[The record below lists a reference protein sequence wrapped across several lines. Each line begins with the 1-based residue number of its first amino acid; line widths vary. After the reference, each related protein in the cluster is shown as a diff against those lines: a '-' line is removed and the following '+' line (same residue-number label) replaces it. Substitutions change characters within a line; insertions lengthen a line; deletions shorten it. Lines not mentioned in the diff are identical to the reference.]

1 MITALAGARILTP
14 DEEIER
20 GSVLIEDGVIIAV
33 GPDVSPPPGAEV
45 SELPNLTLAP
55 GFIDLHV
62 HGGGGFSLA
71 TTDPEEIRAYARWAA
86 TKGVTSFLASVY
98 GETAERAMACLR
110 TVAETAGPVEGGA
123 NLLGAHLEGPFL
135 SPKRRGALPRRWLR
149 APDVALLRRFVGAA
163 AGHLR
168 VLTLAPEL
176 RGAGDVLAAVLA
188 EGIVVALGH
197 SDAGYEQARAAFEG
211 GATHVTHAFNAM
223 RPFHHRDP
231 GLLGAALESPQV
243 TLELIA
249 DGVHVHPAAARLLAR
264 AAGSARV
271 ALVSD
276 AVPAAGLTEGSF
288 EIGRRRARLSAGRVL
303 LPDGA
308 IAGSAITMDGVVRN
322 AVSWGLAGLA
332 DGVGMASSVPARVLG
347 LDAHKGRIAPGYDAD
362 LVALDGELEAV
373 MTWVAGQPVH
383 LRPDTSGWQG

>member
-1 MITALAGARILTP
+1 MTTALVGARILTP

-20 GSVLIEDGVIIAV
+20 GTVLIEDGVIIGV
-33 GPDVSPPPGAEV
+33 GPDVRPPPGAQV

-71 TTDPEEIRAYARWAA
+71 TTDPGELRAYARWAA

-98 GETAERAMACLR
+98 GETAERAEACLR
-110 TVAETAGPVEGGA
+110 AVAETAGPVEGGA

-135 SPKRRGALPRRWLR
+135 SPKRRGALPRRWLSP
-149 APDVALLRRFVGAA
+149 PDAALLRRFVEAA

-176 RGAGDVLAAVLA
+176 GGAGDVLAAA
-188 EGIVVALGH
+188 RSERIVVALGH
-197 SDAGYEQARAAFEG
+197 SDAGYEQARAAIEA
-211 GATHVTHAFNAM
+211 GASHVTHAFNAM

-231 GLLGAALESPQV
+231 GLLGAALESPGV

-264 AAGSARV
+264 AAGPGRV

-276 AVPAAGLTEGSF
+276 AVPPAGLSEGSF
-288 EIGRRRARLSAGRVL
+288 GSGRRRARLVADRVL
-303 LPDGA
+303 LPDGT
-308 IAGSAITMDGVVRN
+308 IAGSAITMDGAVRN
-322 AVSWGLAGLA
+322 AVRWGLAGLGDA
-332 DGVGMASSVPARVLG
+332 LRMASSVPAGVLG
-347 LDAHKGRIAPGYDAD
+347 LEARKGRIAPGYDAD
-362 LVALDGELEAV
+362 LVALDEELEPV
-373 MTWVAGQPVH
+373 MTWVVGQRVH
-383 LRPDTSGWQG
+383 LCPDTSG